1 MPLFDLSCNNCTV
14 KIYDRLLKSADEVV
28 CPNCNHTMNRM
39 VSKSNFELKGKCWE
53 KDGYK

>member
-14 KIYDRLLKSADEVV
+14 KIYDRLLKSTDEVV